1 MLDRAEAAFCGP
13 VRLEVLRAIRR
24 EQRAHFVDFFSL
36 VPSLTMTA
44 ATWQHAAS
52 LTRILAD

>member
-1 MLDRAEAAFCGP
+1 